1 MQVRIAEGDEAK
13 TTCVTR
19 YGSFSFLVM
28 AFGLTNAPATF
39 CNLMNDV
46 FSEYIDRFVVVYLD
60 DIVIYSESLRD
71 HITHLRLVFEKLRE
85 HKLYVKREKCE
96 FARKEV
102 IFLGHK
108 TSSGRVRMDE
118 SQVQAIVD
126 WPSPVRVSELRSF
139 LGLSNSYRR
148 FVSGQTGGSFD
159 RFVEE
164 RSTVG
169 VVHGVPRSLRRV
181 SDEDG
186 IRTSSQAAQL

>member
-1 MQVRIAEGDEAK
+1 
-13 TTCVTR
+13 
-19 YGSFSFLVM
+19 M

-108 TSSGRVRMDE
+108 TS
-118 SQVQAIVD
+118 
-126 WPSPVRVSELRSF
+126 
-139 LGLSNSYRR
+139 
-148 FVSGQTGGSFD
+148 
-159 RFVEE
+159 
-164 RSTVG
+164 
-169 VVHGVPRSLRRV
+169 
-181 SDEDG
+181 
-186 IRTSSQAAQL
+186 